1 MIKNKSK
8 NKSLG
13 ETTRLLLVYL
23 VITILLSG
31 LSLYLTYAAPSG
43 ATISG
48 TPSVDTGPN
57 KTPDSRTDAG
67 GRIIT
72 LVLNLEQQNTAW
84 KAYVGN
90 VTGTY
95 VLQNSNNYSI
105 YKWPLGTTIEGEVYI
120 SRNDSINW
128 TNGAISCATNAEM
141 VTEQNVFG
149 MSGSDTDSINNTF
162 NSTNHTG
169 FAVGTNSIAQ
179 NTCPAIAT
187 WVNDTSQTPSPNA
200 VFQELALHDGTNFVY
215 TAIINNDKYGFANG
229 TRYDFQ
235 AIVAENRT
243 SSTGTTYYFYVE
255 LGS

>member
-1 MIKNKSK
+1 MIKHKP
-8 NKSLG
+8 LA
-13 ETTRLLLVYL
+13 ETTRLLIVYL
-23 VITILLSG
+23 ALTILLSG
-31 LSLYLTYAAPSG
+31 LSLYLAYAVPSG

-48 TPSVDTGPN
+48 TPSVDTGPTT
-57 KTPDSRTDAG
+57 TPSSRTDAG

-72 LVLNLEQQNTAW
+72 LVLDLEQQNNAW

-95 VLQNSNNYSI
+95 VLKNSNNYSI
-105 YKWPLGTTIEGEVYI
+105 YKWPTGTSIVGEVYI
-120 SRNDSINW
+120 SRSSSINW
-128 TNGAISCATNAEM
+128 SNGAISCATNAEM
-141 VTEQNVFG
+141 VAEQNVFG

-169 FAVGTNSIAQ
+169 FDVGTNTITQ

-187 WVNDTSQTPSPNA
+187 WVNDTSQTPSPTA
-200 VFQELALHDGTNFVY
+200 VFQEVALYDGTNFLY
-215 TAIINNDKYGFANG
+215 AAIINNDEYGFANG

-255 LGS
+255 LGN